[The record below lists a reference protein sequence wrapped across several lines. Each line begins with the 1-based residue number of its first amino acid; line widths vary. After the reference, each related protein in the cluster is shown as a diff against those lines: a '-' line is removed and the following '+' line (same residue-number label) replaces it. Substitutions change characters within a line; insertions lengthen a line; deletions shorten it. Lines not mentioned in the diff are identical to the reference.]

1 GEIRKRIAQYYH
13 EAGHEDE
20 LRIDL
25 PSGSYVPEFHLSLQT
40 AITRVERP
48 AHRAANRWILV
59 TALAILAV
67 SSAVAFSL
75 QPWKHASAVDVFW
88 QPITSA
94 ETPVLVCV
102 GPPDRRS
109 VGAAP
114 MEESDPA
121 RPEKAPS
128 VLDLLRSDSIPLA
141 DSVTLAR
148 VSRLLGAHGRPV
160 RVQSMSA
167 TTRADLQS
175 TPAVLIGAFNNDW
188 TMRVTRQL
196 RFGFEADWK
205 NNRFQ
210 IVDRRHPGDTE
221 WRTDMSQPY
230 PKLTEDYAIVARF
243 NNPIGER
250 MVVVAA
256 GLGQFGT
263 LAAGEFLTDSR
274 YMDKFVSSLPA
285 GWQQKNVEALIA
297 VRVIDGNCGP
307 PRVINFYTW

>member
-1 GEIRKRIAQYYH
+1 MSARPRRILHAGSQNDDRIGAIFQRGFMSQVRTLEQVASSVKGWTPVTAAERKAVREQLERILASPRFGKSKRCPVLFRYIVNRTLNGDSECLKERTLGIQVFGRDPDYDTNADPVVRMTAGEIRKRIAQYYH

-40 AITRVERP
+40 AITRVEQP

-148 VSRLLGAHGRPV
+148 
-160 RVQSMSA
+160 
-167 TTRADLQS
+167 
-175 TPAVLIGAFNNDW
+175 
-188 TMRVTRQL
+188 
-196 RFGFEADWK
+196 
-205 NNRFQ
+205 
-210 IVDRRHPGDTE
+210 
-221 WRTDMSQPY
+221 
-230 PKLTEDYAIVARF
+230 
-243 NNPIGER
+243 
-250 MVVVAA
+250 
-256 GLGQFGT
+256 
-263 LAAGEFLTDSR
+263 
-274 YMDKFVSSLPA
+274 
-285 GWQQKNVEALIA
+285 
-297 VRVIDGNCGP
+297 
-307 PRVINFYTW
+307 